1 MNDAKFFLGA
11 NSFIIKK
18 VQFCSYFTEKHST
31 NTTLSNVYELLTTI
45 VD

>member
-1 MNDAKFFLGA
+1 MNDAKFFLET

-18 VQFCSYFTEKHST
+18 VRFCPNFTEKHST
-31 NTTLSNVYELLTTI
+31 NTTLSNIYKLLTAI